1 MPCIAE
7 YSAPSSSLTLLVIRE
22 KVAEGI
28 QSKVY
33 ATSTSSDLTYIS
45 RYVTY
50 GGSCRVYVTGGSLLF
65 VKVVALQH
73 FTRVL
78 ATE

>member
-7 YSAPSSSLTLLVIRE
+7 YSGPSSSLTLLVIRE

-28 QSKVY
+28 QNKGVCENSVTWLPNKY
-33 ATSTSSDLTYIS
+33 SHGGNLLPRLRCQGPCE
-45 RYVTY
+45 RY
-50 GGSCRVYVTGGSLLF
+50 RIL
-65 VKVVALQH
+65 H

>member
-28 QSKVY
+28 HLECMRSIASNSALGFFASFVWQGFIS
-33 ATSTSSDLTYIS
+33 ASTN
-45 RYVTY
+45 
-50 GGSCRVYVTGGSLLF
+50 RVYPWNENLSRVRTLL
-65 VKVVALQH
+65 
-73 FTRVL
+73 
-78 ATE
+78 EC

>member
-7 YSAPSSSLTLLVIRE
+7 YSGPSSSLTLLVIRE

-33 ATSTSSDLTYIS
+33 ARTEAI
-45 RYVTY
+45 
-50 GGSCRVYVTGGSLLF
+50 LLLPN
-65 VKVVALQH
+65 VLALLH

>member
-7 YSAPSSSLTLLVIRE
+7 YSGPSSSLTLLVIRE

-33 ATSTSSDLTYIS
+33 ARTVAI
-45 RYVTY
+45 
-50 GGSCRVYVTGGSLLF
+50 LLLPN
-65 VKVVALQH
+65 VLALLH

>member
-33 ATSTSSDLTYIS
+33 ATSSSSDLTCKYP
-45 RYVTY
+45 VM
-50 GGSCRVYVTGGSLLF
+50 
-65 VKVVALQH
+65 
-73 FTRVL
+73 
-78 ATE
+78 

>member
-7 YSAPSSSLTLLVIRE
+7 YSGPSSSLTLLVIRE

-33 ATSTSSDLTYIS
+33 ARTEAILLLP
-45 RYVTY
+45 YVLA
-50 GGSCRVYVTGGSLLF
+50 LL
-65 VKVVALQH
+65 H

>member
-28 QSKVY
+28 QQKCMWHLLVMLQTDVPRMASPV
-33 ATSTSSDLTYIS
+33 A
-45 RYVTY
+45 
-50 GGSCRVYVTGGSLLF
+50 RVYES
-65 VKVVALQH
+65 
-73 FTRVL
+73 
-78 ATE
+78 

>member
-33 ATSTSSDLTYIS
+33 ATSASSDLTDI
-45 RYVTY
+45 RDE
-50 GGSCRVYVTGGSLLF
+50 SCYNVWRLFCVASTLREERVSSCS
-65 VKVVALQH
+65 
-73 FTRVL
+73 
-78 ATE
+78 